1 MLETSQH
8 KLFEKIIEIPKL
20 YEQLKISDVFEIVR
34 RRLKKFLQIILQ
46 KRINDWKN
54 HTNDNGDTLLT
65 YAASLRGRMDKIIQT
80 LLEYG
85 FDIHHLNS
93 QGKSALDL
101 AYSVKNRLL
110 INVMND
116 FISSDC
122 TSEENLI

>member
-1 MLETSQH
+1 MVPLKYSSSFAIWNIVLETSQH

-65 YAASLRGRMDKIIQT
+65 YAASLRGRMDNIVQI
-80 LLEYG
+80 LLENG
-85 FDIHHLNS
+85 FDIHHVNS
-93 QGKSALDL
+93 
-101 AYSVKNRLL
+101 
-110 INVMND
+110 
-116 FISSDC
+116 
-122 TSEENLI
+122 